1 MTWRWNWSG
10 STSTTPRSPGRC
22 NAAPRASQARP
33 SSHDST
39 ASRACRRA
47 DAPDHQLPG
56 PGRGWPG
63 QAQPGPVARQH
74 RRSLDGH
81 RGRSRPRSRTVAAG
95 AAPTPSSW
103 RTRRTSNR
111 LMGLTGTAPGQSFP
125 AQHTHDK
132 RAHAGSGC
140 GYAAAMRSPEPTGSL
155 PCAPFSRP
163 EARPPAYAG
172 GGDPEHDPSQRGRR
186 RRHGQANPGTGAA
199 EGVIA
204 SLMPVS
210 RAWACSGGAVRQ
222 WEPGCYGLHGA
233 QPATRVLHCVAPF
246 GVRRAGR
253 PSR

>member
-1 MTWRWNWSG
+1 MARSG
-10 STSTTPRSPGRC
+10 TTRSSGPATPSQPRRSPW
-22 NAAPRASQARP
+22 PFQASQQHRRRRGGPYPFELAHTAHQQP
-33 SSHDST
+33 PDGLTAT
-39 ASRACRRA
+39 ASR
-47 DAPDHQLPG
+47 
-56 PGRGWPG
+56 
-63 QAQPGPVARQH
+63 QA
-74 RRSLDGH
+74 
-81 RGRSRPRSRTVAAG
+81 
-95 AAPTPSSW
+95 
-103 RTRRTSNR
+103 
-111 LMGLTGTAPGQSFP
+111 FP

-186 RRHGQANPGTGAA
+186 RRHGQANPGTGTA

-253 PSR
+253 PSRWKAPAAPAAPPEPIP